1 MKKFLLYGALF
12 ALVGCTSLQGSK
24 DDALEV
30 ISDPLD
36 ELLYNQKIIDAN
48 YKFYNLKDYQTDP
61 VFLKA
66 INNYYKDLPRE
77 VSIGHSIDSVDFGR
91 NHFFIRHSIDT
102 KIYRGPIKINNRQL
116 LKKIFVEEQ
125 CKGLFANSK
134 AIKKKG
140 GMGITQTYYFV
151 QEKFRVVMDMNTLE
165 CKN

>member
-1 MKKFLLYGALF
+1 MKKFLLYGALL
-12 ALVGCTSLQGSK
+12 ALVGCTSIQENK
-24 DDALEV
+24 NDTLEA

-61 VFLKA
+61 VLLKA
-66 INNYYKDLPRE
+66 VNNYYKDLPRE
-77 VSIGHSIDSVDFGR
+77 VSIGHSIDSVDFSR

-102 KIYRGPIKINNRQL
+102 KIYRGPIKIDNRQL
-116 LKKIFVEEQ
+116 LKKILVEEQ
-125 CKGLFANSK
+125 CKGLFAHSK

-151 QEKFRVVMDMNTLE
+151 KEKFRVVMDMNTLE

>member
-102 KIYRGPIKINNRQL
+102 KIYRGPIK
-116 LKKIFVEEQ
+116 
-125 CKGLFANSK
+125 
-134 AIKKKG
+134 
-140 GMGITQTYYFV
+140 
-151 QEKFRVVMDMNTLE
+151 
-165 CKN
+165 